1 MFLKAVDVWDR
12 EKVVLLL
19 EDDYGLIRNWS
30 MVKKVC
36 NRFVKRR
43 EWNDEV
49 SSSSQ
54 TSMGSFGEAHERRGG
69 KAPHDRGETNARVAL
84 ERTVVEAPSR
94 GSEIDELMKMVGT
107 ST

>member
-43 EWNDEV
+43 EWNDEI
-49 SSSSQ
+49 SASSQ
-54 TSMGSFGEAHERRGG
+54 TLMGSFGEAHEPRGG
-69 KAPHDRGETNARVAL
+69 KAPQARGQTNARSPLRESWLKHHL
-84 ERTVVEAPSR
+84 E
-94 GSEIDELMKMVGT
+94 DQK
-107 ST
+107 